1 MVSNYIIINEIGLIS
16 VDNVI
21 CMTKTKESNDMKL
34 ESKKCNENWTIL
46 QWYIKSTENL

>member
-1 MVSNYIIINEIGLIS
+1 MVPNYIIINEIGLIS

-34 ESKKCNENWTIL
+34 ESKNATKTGQFYNGT
-46 QWYIKSTENL
+46 